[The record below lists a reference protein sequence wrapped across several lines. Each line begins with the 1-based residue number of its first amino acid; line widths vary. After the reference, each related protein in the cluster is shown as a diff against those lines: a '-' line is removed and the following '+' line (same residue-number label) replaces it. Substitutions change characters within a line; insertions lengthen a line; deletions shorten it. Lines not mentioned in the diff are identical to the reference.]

1 MRRNRPGIAWA
12 VAMALPLVVGWAGVA
27 GTQPHSP
34 DGVQMGGIVDVA
46 REAAR
51 QEYALRLRDAE
62 AKLRAAHERMA
73 GGGAGSPQPRATSPA
88 QEDLTGAAQ
97 DALDAIRSAPPG
109 FADTEAY
116 RAADR
121 RFEEWLRRQR
131 ADGTPPRATAE
142 AAREMLQAL
151 AALREIVGAPA
162 APPATHTPGG
172 TPAEPA
178 AQGGERS

>member
-1 MRRNRPGIAWA
+1 MAWA
-12 VAMALPLVVGWAGVA
+12 MAVALPLVGWVGGVA
-27 GTQPHSP
+27 AQPHSP
-34 DGVQMGGIVDVA
+34 DAAQTGAVDVA

-73 GGGAGSPQPRATSPA
+73 AGGAGSPQPRATSPA
-88 QEDLTGAAQ
+88 WEELMDAAQ

-121 RFEEWLRRQR
+121 RFEEWLRRLR
-131 ADGTPPRATAE
+131 AHGTPLRATAD

-151 AALREIVGAPA
+151 AALREIAGAPA
-162 APPATHTPGG
+162 APPATRTPGG
-172 TPAEPA
+172 APVEPA